1 MIRGLQHILWMIG
14 FLILGY
20 SGMAYVNARLEQYR
34 GKQEL
39 DRLLQDKAATAKVQ
53 PPYGGLVGRME
64 IPRLHLSAVV
74 FEGTDDPILSRGVG
88 HLTGSAL
95 PGQKGNVV
103 LAGHRDSFFRALRNI
118 RSGDVVE
125 VTTEYGTRNY
135 SIKSTEIIDP
145 TQVSVLEPTRTPTL
159 TLVTCYPFYFVG
171 HAPKRFIVQGLEL
184 RDPLSEDASDPGGQR
199 VDRQP
204 RART

>member
-1 MIRGLQHILWMIG
+1 VIRGLQHILWMIG